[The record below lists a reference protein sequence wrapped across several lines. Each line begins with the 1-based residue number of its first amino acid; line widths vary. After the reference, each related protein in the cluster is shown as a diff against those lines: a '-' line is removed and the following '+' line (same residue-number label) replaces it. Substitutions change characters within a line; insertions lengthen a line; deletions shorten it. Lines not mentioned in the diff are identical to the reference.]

1 MPDKSINQISYELG
15 FQYPQHFTRLFKNV
29 VGNRMMPDI
38 SRKNKHFF
46 EKIYI
51 SNEQIT
57 WLNSYGNRKQ
67 LMKYMD
73 SIINNSKTLLN
84 KMCYGCKYTYKE
96 LLKICNFTESQLCFA
111 ILCLLRDGKI
121 SQYRE
126 KEVVYELIPVR

>member
-29 VGNRMMPDI
+29 VGNRMKPDI
-38 SRKNKHFF
+38 LRKNKHFF